1 MVHRMTA
8 SPPGHDHEGLLGLE
22 ARQPFMIMAAA
33 WRWEAERQLEAEGIG
48 TPVGSD

>member
-1 MVHRMTA
+1 MAHRMTA

-22 ARQPFMIMAAA
+22 ARQPFMIMA